1 MGFIYIY
8 LKTLLSTISFGQ
20 LILTI
25 ALAFDLGG
33 RTSGLAYTLSLEF
46 LYFFIC
52 LLSIITKRSKMRI
65 LVQIIMLSQFLVVPS
80 LMIYFLDTISEKS
93 PHSWFIRFITN
104 TWLAFLTRSTPI
116 FTLLEG
122 FTSLLV
128 IQALGQC
135 IKWLVNNSSDSWMI
149 ILLSASGGILSA
161 SFYFLYQIYTT
172 LVVSI
177 QNATLIGIL
186 LTCAVFISTY
196 GIHTG
201 RGNVAEG
208 SLLFAYL
215 VYSIYMICSNLQS
228 TGDILRERNMTK
240 EGFILPFPPI
250 IMESY
255 TTIVSSIAFKIPKTL
270 WRMLFFL
277 RAIASTITPSIVTS
291 LVYRLSVL
299 YAATRIV
306 PAIRCVSQGVKHVP
320 SLDDEEPT
328 SRIMGL
334 LISFS
339 PCILIAVY
347 THLLLQHFSLHGHDA
362 QIFGIQ
368 MGSVLLWRWLTAFMV
383 VGLYAIEISLGD
395 ETAGDILISN
405 WKTE

>member
-1 MGFIYIY
+1 MGFIYVY

-46 LYFFIC
+46 FYFFIC
-52 LLSIITKRSKMRI
+52 LFSIITKHSKMRVF
-65 LVQIIMLSQFLVVPS
+65 VQIIILSQFLIVPS

-93 PHSWFIRFITN
+93 PHSWLTRFTTD
-104 TWLAFLTRSTPI
+104 TWLALLTRSTPV

-135 IKWLVNNSSDSWMI
+135 VKWLVNNSSDSWMI
-149 ILLSASGGILSA
+149 LLLSASGGILSA

-172 LVVSI
+172 FIVSA

-186 LTCAVFISTY
+186 LTCAIFISAY

-215 VYSIYMICSNLQS
+215 TYSIYMTCSNLQS
-228 TGDILRERNMTK
+228 TDNVLKERNVTRN
-240 EGFILPFPPI
+240 GSVLPFPPI

-255 TTIVSSIAFKIPKTL
+255 TTIVSSIAFRIPKVL
-270 WRMLFFL
+270 WRMAFFL
-277 RAIASTITPSIVTS
+277 KAIASTITPSVITS

-306 PAIRCVSQGVKHVP
+306 PAIRSVSQGVRHVP

-328 SRIMGL
+328 SRIMCIL
-334 LISFS
+334 TSFS
-339 PCILIAVY
+339 PCVLIAVY
-347 THLLLQHFSLHGHDA
+347 THLLLQHFPLHGHDTL
-362 QIFGIQ
+362 IFGIQ
-368 MGSVLLWRWLTAFMV
+368 MGSVLIWRWLTAFMV
-383 VGLYAIEISLGD
+383 VGLYAIEIYLGD
-395 ETAGDILISN
+395 ETTGDILMSN
-405 WKTE
+405 WKTD